1 MNNMQNSK
9 ELSPEEIWE
18 QATLA
23 NNFIFYKVMRH
34 HPNACKKLIE
44 MLLDIKIEKM
54 EMHNEETIDLD
65 HDKKGIRLD
74 VFVKEENR
82 MYDIELQVVNTKELQ
97 KRARYY
103 AGLMALDSL
112 KSGELYGSLRDSH
125 VIFICM
131 EDIFNHNLPVYSFE
145 NICKED
151 YKVILNDGDY
161 KHFFIAP
168 TCAKM
173 IENTELKAF
182 FELLVTNSANSKFTS
197 HLKDYVEDAKHNM
210 QWRFQ
215 YMTYLRQINYER
227 MAAREEGLEEG
238 REEGRKEG
246 REEGRLTS
254 SIEAAKEL
262 LKENITPEIIAKCV
276 KLPLEQVLEL
286 KAEVLTAE

>member
-34 HPNACKKLIE
+34 HPDACKKLIE

-151 YKVILNDGDY
+151 YKVMLNDGDY
-161 KHFFIAP
+161 KHFSNHFVIDVYRSSRVFAP
-168 TCAKM
+168 
-173 IENTELKAF
+173 NTMEKKRSPDSF
-182 FELLVTNSANSKFTS
+182 SVIRT
-197 HLKDYVEDAKHNM
+197 
-210 QWRFQ
+210 
-215 YMTYLRQINYER
+215 RQDLATEVVPVFPPYITTPS
-227 MAAREEGLEEG
+227 G
-238 REEGRKEG
+238 RGYSLSR
-246 REEGRLTS
+246 
-254 SIEAAKEL
+254 
-262 LKENITPEIIAKCV
+262 
-276 KLPLEQVLEL
+276 
-286 KAEVLTAE
+286 